1 MAVANKPTPPARD
14 DDPIALIKSIT
25 QKAYS
30 DRKAAVDELL
40 QHADEDAV
48 KKLLALAKHYRFDR
62 MELTELL
69 DTHEGTQK
77 PSKSLR
83 ELVHAIVEQIGDM
96 SEGALYGILMSDT
109 PLAREAVRHY
119 RDVNAHNGYRTTLYL
134 SDGYKIR
141 IISAAPDRSDAF
153 AEMRAWLIDVYGP
166 SDKLIVSVSG
176 TRPHDELVKV
186 DLEDGPSS
194 RFEKAMGR
202 PAAPGE
208 LDTFL
213 AEVIEN
219 VQQQVT
225 HLRNVEHGY
234 EW

>member
-1 MAVANKPTPPARD
+1 MATANKPASPTRD

-30 DRKAAVDELL
+30 DRKAAVEELL
-40 QHADEDAV
+40 QRADEDAV

-77 PSKSLR
+77 PSKPLR
-83 ELVHAIVEQIGDM
+83 ELVHAIVEQLGDI
-96 SEGALYGILMSDT
+96 SEGVLYDILMSDT

-134 SDGYKIR
+134 SDEYKIR
-141 IISAAPDRSDAF
+141 IISAAPDRSDASD
-153 AEMRAWLIDVYGP
+153 EVRAWLIDVYGP
-166 SDKLIVSVSG
+166 SDKLIVGVSG

-202 PAAPGE
+202 PATPGE
-208 LDTFL
+208 LDRLL
-213 AEVIEN
+213 AETIES
-219 VQQQVT
+219 VQQQVAY
-225 HLRNVEHGY
+225 LRNVERWY